1 MPQLGSVATRSLVS
15 ATALVGLLLVLGIL
29 APGPLV
35 AVRPVDAKTG
45 QVVLST
51 PADTNSAGTDQKFAP
66 GSFNPKQYVAGLWH
80 KRIMPYA
87 KSHAAPLNRVLE
99 GLADDRQ
106 ATEKRYGVLSG
117 GDTYNFLVHG
127 TARVAKVD
135 TATPVGRVDLTD
147 PKASG
152 GLSLYAGPLV
162 FGTALRDAFP
172 FLQLNDFTN
181 QMQYAS
187 VAKAMNKRAL
197 AQAYQGIKVDALK
210 GKTIAFTGAFA
221 ESADGSIQIV
231 PIDIE
236 VKP

>member
-1 MPQLGSVATRSLVS
+1 MPQLGPLAARALVAVS
-15 ATALVGLLLVLGIL
+15 AVAGLLLVLGYL
-29 APGPLV
+29 APGPLLTT
-35 AVRPVDAKTG
+35 RPVDAKTG
-45 QVVLST
+45 RVVLST
-51 PADTNSAGTDQKFAP
+51 PADVNSAGTDQKFAP
-66 GSFNPKQYVAGLWH
+66 GSFNPTQYVAGLWQ

-87 KSHAAPLNRVLE
+87 KNHAVPLHQVLE
-99 GLADDRQ
+99 GLADHRQ

-117 GDTYNFLVHG
+117 GDTYNFLVNG
-127 TARVAKVD
+127 SARVAKIA
-135 TATPVGRVDLTD
+135 TATPVGRVDLAD
-147 PKASG
+147 PKSPG
-152 GLSLYAGPLV
+152 NLSLYAGPLV

-197 AQAYQGIKVDALK
+197 AQAYQGIKLHALA
-210 GKTIAFTGAFA
+210 GKTITFTGAFA

>member
-1 MPQLGSVATRSLVS
+1 MPHLGSFATRSLI
-15 ATALVGLLLVLGIL
+15 AAIALAGLLLVLGVL
-29 APGPLV
+29 APGPLL

-45 QVVLST
+45 EVVLST

-66 GSFNPKQYVAGLWH
+66 GSFDPEQYVAGLWQ
-80 KRIMPYA
+80 KRITPYA
-87 KSHAAPLNRVLE
+87 KKHAAPLNQVLT
-99 GLADDRQ
+99 GLANDRQ

-127 TARVAKVD
+127 SARVAKVD
-135 TATPVGRVDLTD
+135 TSTPVGRVDLAD
-147 PKASG
+147 PKAAG
-152 GLSLYAGPLV
+152 DLSLYAGPLV

-197 AQAYQGIKVDALK
+197 AQAYQGIKVGGLK